1 MSIFYKPAD
10 AVCADFIPYCEDGVF
25 YLFYLKDYRD
35 WDNHGEGTPWFLVT
49 TRDFVHFEEHG
60 EVLPRGTEEEQDLYV
75 FTGSV
80 FKADDGYHIF
90 YTGHNPHLRRQ
101 GKPEQAVMHAVSKDL
116 ISWKKCPED
125 TFYAP
130 SEGYE
135 PHDWRDPFVY
145 WDAEEGEY
153 RMLLAARSTH
163 GAARRRGI
171 TALCG
176 SVDLKNWRVLDPF
189 WTPERFFTHEC
200 PDLFRI
206 GEWYYLIY
214 SEFSEE
220 KLTRY
225 RMSRSLNGPWIQPPD
240 DRLDGV
246 AYYAAKS
253 TALKNERY
261 LFGWIPSREGDKDT
275 GGWQWGGCLCVH
287 KLCQRNDGTLYVD
300 IPETVWRAASRQVI
314 EQGEET
320 LSVESG
326 IRTQLLAELP
336 ETCALECVC
345 TLDASAAEI
354 LLHMDETLDEGTMI
368 RLDRDGH
375 MLALDRWPRDGHLAW
390 DPGLKRPLN
399 TANKVHV
406 LKILLDGSAL
416 SVYLDGEI
424 AMCGRTYDR
433 KQRKLGFAV
442 KEGMASL
449 RWKLYKPWNE

>member
-1 MSIFYKPAD
+1 M
-10 AVCADFIPYCEDGVF
+10 CADFIPYCEDGVF

-35 WDNHGEGTPWFLVT
+35 WDNHGEGTPWFLIT

-60 EVLPRGTEEEQDLYV
+60 EVLPRGTKEEQDLYV

-80 FKADDGYHIF
+80 FKVDDGYHIF

-145 WDAEEGEY
+145 WDAAAGEY

-176 SVDLKNWRVLDPF
+176 SPDLKNWHVLEPF
-189 WTPERFFTHEC
+189 WAPERFFTHEC
-200 PDLFRI
+200 PDLFCI

-225 RMSRSLNGPWIQPPD
+225 RMSRSLNGPWIQPAD
-240 DRLDGV
+240 DRLDGI

-253 TALKNERY
+253 TALENERY

-287 KLCQRNDGTLYVD
+287 KLCQRPDGTLYVD
-300 IPETVWRAASRQVI
+300 IPETVWQAATQRLI
-314 EQGEET
+314 AQGEET
-320 LSVESG
+320 LGTESG
-326 IRTQLLAELP
+326 ILLRLLADLP
-336 ETCALECVC
+336 EICALECVC
-345 TLDASAAEI
+345 TLDACAAEI
-354 LLHMDETLDEGTMI
+354 LLHMDETLDEGTML
-368 RLDRDGH
+368 RLDRH
-375 MLALDRWPRDGHLAW
+375 APMLALDRWPRDGHLAW

-399 TANKVHV
+399 IAKKEHA
-406 LKILLDGSAL
+406 LRILLDGSAL

-424 AMCGRTYDR
+424 ALCGRAYDR
-433 KQRKLGFAV
+433 KQHKLGFAV
-442 KEGMASL
+442 KEGKASIQ
-449 RWKLYKPWNE
+449 WKLYTP